1 MLLRDNPIPRYE
13 RQMNNV
19 DHLVLNTIREK
30 KGVNISMKELNL
42 ILEALYEWRVLD

>member
-13 RQMNNV
+13 RQMDNV

>member
-1 MLLRDNPIPRYE
+1 MLLRDNSIPRYE
-13 RQMNNV
+13 RQMDNV
-19 DHLVLNTIREK
+19 DHLILNTIREK